1 MGRGEE
7 GTAFGDNSVT
17 LMSPVSRRLKIWSR
31 AQPNDTTLS
40 SRVHPCT
47 RFAAE
52 GVRGMEKRGM
62 FGFAREKSRRVES
75 EVRRQRVAGRVGC
88 HSDRRRR
95 RLWWYMAKR
104 SVATGMTLGE
114 GGREGGGGRNGGR
127 EGGREGG
134 EERREGGREGGGTE
148 GGREGGREEGKEGG
162 REGGGGGME
171 GGREGGGEEILNNS
185 TTTSLP
191 SLTCN

>member
-114 GGREGGGGRNGGR
+114 GGREGG
-127 EGGREGG
+127 
-134 EERREGGREGGGTE
+134 EER
-148 GGREGGREEGKEGG
+148 REGGREEGKEGG
-162 REGGGGGME
+162 REGGG
-171 GGREGGGEEILNNS
+171 EEILNNS
-185 TTTSLP
+185 ITTSLP